1 MISKNMTDI
10 ALYDG
15 IVTIVFN
22 DIAITK
28 HISAEYEEGLT
39 FINALELAEGY
50 GYTGGVII
58 MICEDLLSGV
68 VYKYNNYCDGRWH
81 QVGSTCGYA

>member
-10 ALYDG
+10 ALSDG
-15 IVTIVFN
+15 IATIVFN

-28 HISAEYEEGLT
+28 HISAEYEDGLT

-50 GYTGGVII
+50 GYEKGVII
-58 MICEDLLSGV
+58 MICEDEMSGT
-68 VYKYNNYCDGRWH
+68 VYKYGNYDDGLWY
-81 QVGSTCGYA
+81 QVGTTCGYA